1 MSPKSRW
8 SDLWWW
14 LLIAALVFS
23 AALRLRLVERG
34 GQMLWPDESRY
45 TLSREAVGHLATH
58 DHGAAVRALVGSADH
73 LFFKVLGL
81 LPATVEHHT
90 GSSNAVAAGF
100 FAGFSVLNIL
110 LVWCIARAAGAAMRE
125 ATVAAWLMAGA
136 ATHFYYA
143 RHLFPYDAAL
153 SFGLLALW
161 TGWRPTAGPGRSL
174 ACGALAALGFL
185 TYNGAWLF
193 GAMVLAGH
201 VLLAWR
207 EKGRM
212 LARAGW
218 GALGLTL
225 PIAGVIA
232 LARLLADTD
241 LVASFVQFSRSIT
254 QGDFGRGW
262 KLLGEYFWAAEGFN
276 LVLGVVGVLL
286 VAAGAL
292 AARAWSYGMRWVAG
306 IVFLLAGL
314 LLLSDVWPKFVIYGR
329 TARVLVP
336 LVCLAS
342 AFALER
348 LWRAGG
354 RAAALAGLAA
364 VLALG
369 QAGANFWPPL
379 VQEFP
384 AQFNRRAALLRDD
397 LRQRGEKRQLVTIY
411 ADMVVGRASL
421 LEALPDHDVL
431 LASPNPMQYRP
442 YLSEGYV
449 ERTRV
454 LLEQTDFRMRLIA
467 VNQARFDYPS
477 ELRLP
482 YPGMVKLTLRLPRDR
497 PGQHEPL
504 MVTGETGAGDF
515 IYLVYES
522 AGTVR
527 VGYDHWGVAGK
538 LSEPL
543 PVDYETPAV
552 IKLSAGSLHDPA
564 AAPEEGPDLRQWLH
578 VEINDRVIWSHPA
591 KFHPAPAASIAFGVN
606 FIGGS
611 TAGNRFSGEILKVQS
626 LRSPQV
632 TVK

>member
-1 MSPKSRW
+1 MSAKSRW
-8 SDLWWW
+8 SDAWWW
-14 LLIAALVFS
+14 LLLLALALS
-23 AALRLRLVERG
+23 AGLRLRLVEG
-34 GQMLWPDESRY
+34 GGPMLWSDEARY
-45 TLSREAVGHLATH
+45 TVAREAVGHLAAQE
-58 DHGAAVRALVGSADH
+58 HGAFARAILGSADH
-73 LFFKVLGL
+73 LMFKVLGL
-81 LPATVEHHT
+81 VPAAIEHQVGT
-90 GSSNAVAAGF
+90 NPAIAAGF

-143 RHLFPYDAAL
+143 RHLFPYDASL

-161 TGWRPTAGPGRSL
+161 TGWRPAGGPGRSV
-174 ACGALAALGFL
+174 ACGALAAMGFL

-193 GAMVLAGH
+193 GAMVLTGH
-201 VLLAWR
+201 VLLAWPER
-207 EKGRM
+207 RRM

-218 GALGLTL
+218 GVTGLVV

-232 LARLLADTD
+232 LARVLADAD

-262 KLLGEYFWAAEGFN
+262 KLLAEYFWAAEGFN
-276 LVLGVVGVLL
+276 LVLGAAGVLL
-286 VAAGAL
+286 AAAGAW
-292 AARAWSYGMRWVAG
+292 AAKSWHYGMRWVAG
-306 IVFLLAGL
+306 IIFLLAGL

-342 AFALER
+342 AFVLER

-354 RAAALAGLAA
+354 PVAGLAGVVT
-364 VLALG
+364 VLAFG

-379 VQEFP
+379 MQEFP
-384 AQFNRRAALLRDD
+384 AQFNRRAALLREE

-411 ADMVVGRASL
+411 ADMVVGQASL
-421 LEALPDHDVL
+421 LEALPDHDVM
-431 LASPNPMQYRP
+431 LAARNPMQYRP
-442 YLSEGYV
+442 YLFEGYG
-449 ERTRV
+449 EPTRA
-454 LLEQTDFRMRLIA
+454 LLERTDFRMRLIA

-522 AGTVR
+522 ADTLR

-538 LSEPL
+538 VSEPL
-543 PVDYETPAV
+543 PVADGYPV
-552 IKLSAGSLHDPA
+552 VFKISAGSLHDPA
-564 AAPEEGPDLRQWLH
+564 TAPEEGSDLRQWLY
-578 VEINDRVIWSHPA
+578 VEVNDKVIWSHPA
-591 KFHPAPAASIAFGVN
+591 VFHRAPAASISFGVN
-606 FIGGS
+606 YIGGS

-626 LRSPQV
+626 LLAPQI
-632 TVK
+632 KEK

>member
-1 MSPKSRW
+1 MNAKSRW
-8 SDLWWW
+8 SDVWWW
-14 LLIAALVFS
+14 LLVTVLVLS
-23 AALRLRLVERG
+23 AGLRLQLVERG
-34 GQMLWPDESRY
+34 GQALWPDETRY
-45 TLSREAVGHLATH
+45 NNATAAVEQLVAR
-58 DHGAAVRALVGSADH
+58 DFGAAARSLLGSADH
-73 LFFKVLGL
+73 LMFKVLGL
-81 LPATVEHHT
+81 VPAAIEHQA
-90 GSSNAVAAGF
+90 GINPAIAAGF

-143 RHLFPYDAAL
+143 RHLFPYDASL

-161 TGWRPTAGPGRSL
+161 TGWRQAGGPGRSL
-174 ACGALAALGFL
+174 ACGALAAMGFL

-193 GAMVLAGH
+193 GAMVLTGH
-201 VLLAWR
+201 VLLAWP
-207 EKGRM
+207 EKRRM

-218 GALGLTL
+218 GATGLAG
-225 PIAGVIA
+225 PIVAVIV
-232 LARLLADTD
+232 LARLLADAD

-276 LVLGVVGVLL
+276 LVLGAAGVLL
-286 VAAGAL
+286 AAAGAW
-292 AARAWSYGMRWVAG
+292 AAKCWHYGMRWVAG

-342 AFALER
+342 AFVLER

-354 RAAALAGLAA
+354 RAAWFGGVVAGLA
-364 VLALG
+364 LLQG
-369 QAGANFWPPL
+369 GANFWPPL
-379 VQEFP
+379 EQEFP
-384 AQFNRRAALLRDD
+384 AQFNRRASLLRDE

-411 ADMVVGRASL
+411 ADMVVGPASL
-421 LEALPDHDVL
+421 LEALPDHDVML
-431 LASPNPMQYRP
+431 VARNPMQYRP
-442 YLSEGYV
+442 YLFEGYG
-449 ERTRV
+449 EPTRA
-454 LLEQTDFRMRLIA
+454 LLERTDFRMRLIA

-522 AGTVR
+522 ADTLR

-543 PVDYETPAV
+543 PVAYGYPV
-552 IKLSAGSLHDPA
+552 VFKISAGSLHDPA
-564 AAPEEGPDLRQWLH
+564 VAPEDGPDLRQWLH
-578 VEINDRVIWSHPA
+578 VEVNDKVIWSHPA
-591 KFHPAPAASIAFGVN
+591 VFHRAPAASIAFGVN
-606 FIGGS
+606 YIGGS
-611 TAGNRFSGEILKVQS
+611 TAGNRFSGEIIKVQS
-626 LRSPQV
+626 LLAPQI
-632 TVK
+632 TGK